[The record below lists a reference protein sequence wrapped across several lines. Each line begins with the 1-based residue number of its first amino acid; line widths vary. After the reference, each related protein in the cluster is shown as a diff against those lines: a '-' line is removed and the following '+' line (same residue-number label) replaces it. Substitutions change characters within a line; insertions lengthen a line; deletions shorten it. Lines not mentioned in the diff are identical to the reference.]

1 MNETAACREQQLDAE
16 PAQPASDDLS
26 VLLAWVGTTTQ
37 AEIRSSERLATVRP
51 AWKIHARRGGADI
64 VYVLR
69 CARPS
74 GFGLTDIYTLE
85 REARVVDALAQ
96 LAMPIPKV
104 IGMHAEPAAMLLEF
118 MPGSNDFFALDA
130 EPQRK
135 VGVIDHFIDLL
146 ATLHAATPA
155 QLGLQDVLP
164 LPADARAHALNEL
177 NIWEKLY
184 RDAASDLDPLLLFGL
199 YWLRRNAPAST
210 RTVLVQGDTGPNQCL
225 YEGNRISA
233 VLDWELAHFGDPME
247 DLGWIAARSFFM
259 DFGRLKQLFARYSK
273 LSGTPL
279 DIASIHYYRIMALV
293 KCAIATGLARV
304 GMDAAD
310 DIASIVSWDAVNR
323 MALAHCF
330 MEVLEQDIDACAPR
344 LAAASPAGDGL
355 HHLLGENFRALA
367 LRESGV
373 FEQGR
378 LQGLAQLADYLALE
392 TAQRGNLQDS
402 DAADLCWLFVSC
414 QLDAQARRIGL
425 DGIID
430 ARNPRFDIPLAHF
443 FYRRESRSIALLQQT
458 LGKRV
463 QCLIEPIA

>member
-1 MNETAACREQQLDAE
+1 MGDVAVDRQQQGEATAAEHAADE
-16 PAQPASDDLS
+16 LS
-26 VLLAWVGTTTQ
+26 VLLDWVRAITG

-51 AWKIHARRGGADI
+51 AWKIHASRNGSD
-64 VYVLR
+64 VTYVLR

-85 REARVVDALAQ
+85 REALIVDALAQ
-96 LAMPIPKV
+96 LAMPIPQV
-104 IGMHAEPAAMLLEF
+104 IGTHAEPSAMLLEF
-118 MPGSNDFFALDA
+118 MPGSADFPALDGDPA
-130 EPQRK
+130 RK
-135 VGVIDHFIDLL
+135 GRVVDHFIELL
-146 ATLHAATPA
+146 AVLHAATPA
-155 QLGLQDVLP
+155 QLDLQNVLP
-164 LPADARAHALNEL
+164 LPAEPKAHALNEL

-184 RDAASDLDPLLLFGL
+184 RDATDDLDPLLLFGL
-199 YWLRRNAPAST
+199 YWLRRNAPVSA
-210 RTVLVQGDTGPNQCL
+210 RAVLVQGDTGPNQCL
-225 YEGNRISA
+225 YDGNHISA

-259 DFGRLKQLFARYSK
+259 DFGRLKHLFAHYSE

-293 KCAIATGLARV
+293 KCAIATGLARA
-304 GMDAAD
+304 GMGAAD

-330 MEVLEQDIDACAPR
+330 MEVLGQDIDACTPR
-344 LAAASPAGDGL
+344 LSAPESADDTL
-355 HHLLGENFRALA
+355 HHLLGENFRAQA
-367 LRESGV
+367 RREPGA

-378 LQGLAQLADYLALE
+378 LRGLAQLADYLALE
-392 TAQRGNLQDS
+392 AAQRGNLQDA

-414 QLDAQARRIGL
+414 QLDTQARRAGL

-430 ARNPRFDIPLAHF
+430 ARNPQFDIPLAHY
-443 FYRRESRSIALLQQT
+443 FYRHESRAIALLQQT
-458 LGKRV
+458 LGTRV